1 MFNVFVFRK
10 WAALLLCSTFAA
22 LGMVCGLFIQNSFWW
37 GLTWM
42 ACGSLIAVLVSN
54 FWLLKNPFNSMLEGD
69 GILTINMDSTGI
81 MQPFIVSIVQEATGV
96 SLWGMLGKQKIR
108 DPFNRE
114 MINYMTLPTDVPNGA
129 HFVKS
134 GEKEVIKQKEK
145 VVEAAEGDLII
156 HIKKSELHL
165 NRFGMFH
172 FPTIFYNQKLGTTV
186 SKEFLGT
193 NENAIL
199 REHLMVYLLH
209 SVREHSDRMFNFA
222 RGVIDS
228 LSAKFGGGSSTW
240 LWVIIGVIVVGGL
253 AVFLGPNILAAFKGA
268 MPSAQSAVQA
278 GSTATGPVVP
288 Q

>member
-22 LGMVCGLFIQNSFWW
+22 LGMVCGLFLQESFWW

-42 ACGSLIAVLVSN
+42 GAGAVLAMVVSN

-81 MQPFIVSIVQEATGV
+81 MSPFIVSINQESTGV
-96 SLWGMLGKQKIR
+96 SLFGFLGKQKIR

-114 MINYMTLPTDVPNGA
+114 MINYITNPTEVPNGA

-134 GEKEVIKQKEK
+134 GVTEKITQSEK
-145 VVEAAEGDLII
+145 TITAAEGDLII
-156 HIKKSELHL
+156 HIPKEKLHL

-186 SKEFLGT
+186 SKEFLGS
-193 NENAIL
+193 NENQIL

-240 LWVIIGVIVVGGL
+240 LWVIIGLIVIGGL
-253 AVFLGPNILAAFKGA
+253 AVFFGPNIIAAFKGVV
-268 MPSAQSAVQA
+268 PGAQSAVQA
-278 GSTATGPVVP
+278 GSVATGPVVP